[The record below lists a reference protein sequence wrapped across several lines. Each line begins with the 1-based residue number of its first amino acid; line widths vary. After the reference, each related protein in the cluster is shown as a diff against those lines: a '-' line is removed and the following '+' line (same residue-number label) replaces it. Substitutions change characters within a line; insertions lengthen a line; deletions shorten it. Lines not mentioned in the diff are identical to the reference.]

1 MRYIEAYEIIRSA
14 LRKTDL
20 DFPLTGNFLSNF
32 FDRHV
37 NDIGL
42 RVVRDKRSFAISVS
56 GTSYLIGEDDFTDRI
71 FKIETSQG
79 SDKVLV
85 PFIPDASVH
94 TGITTTEVDNIGYYI
109 SHLTSESG
117 AITGATSANPC
128 VITSTAHGL
137 SVDDYV
143 IISEMTGT
151 ATTGL
156 THQLNGKRHKITAK
170 DDNTFTLGGVNT
182 TSMTSYSTDGGVWVR
197 DSYQLNFT
205 KSPEGTTTVYY
216 YAKPRTK
223 TDDKSMIDLP
233 DSLLSAPI
241 YRCLA
246 EFLNLTGNLQ
256 VGSGYVGMA
265 EKLEKDYLQLMA
277 TKKSKQY
284 ILRQPLQE
292 FIK

>member
-1 MRYIEAYEIIRSA
+1 MRYLEAYELIRTA
-14 LRKTDL
+14 LKKSDL

-42 RVVRDKRSFAISVS
+42 RVVRDKRSFTVSVS
-56 GTSYLIGEDDFTDRI
+56 GTSYLIGEDDFTDRV
-71 FKIETSQG
+71 FKVETNQG

-85 PFIPDASVH
+85 PFIPDASIH
-94 TGITTTEVDNIGYYI
+94 TGITTTEVDNIGYYV
-109 SHLTSESG
+109 SHLTSKSG
-117 AITGATSANPC
+117 AITGATSASPC
-128 VITSTAHGL
+128 VITSNAHGL
-137 SVDDYV
+137 SVNDYV

-151 ATTGL
+151 DKNGV

-170 DDNTFTLGGVNT
+170 DDNTFTLET
-182 TSMTSYSTDGGVWVR
+182 DTSGMTAYSTDGGVWVQ

-223 TDDKSMIDLP
+223 TSDKSMIDLP

>member
-1 MRYIEAYEIIRSA
+1 MRYLEAYELIRTA
-14 LRKTDL
+14 LKKSDL
-20 DFPLTGNFLSNF
+20 EFPLTGNFLSNF

-42 RVVRDKRSFAISVS
+42 RVVRDKRSFTVSVS
-56 GTSYLIGEDDFTDRI
+56 GTSYLIGEDDFTDRV
-71 FKIETSQG
+71 FKVETNQG

-85 PFIPDASVH
+85 PFIPDASIH
-94 TGITTTEVDNIGYYI
+94 TGITTTEVDNIGYYV
-109 SHLTSESG
+109 SHLTSKSG
-117 AITGATSANPC
+117 AITGATSASPC
-128 VITSTAHGL
+128 VITSNAHGL
-137 SVDDYV
+137 SVNDYV

-151 ATTGL
+151 GKDGV

-170 DDNTFTLGGVNT
+170 DDNTFTLET
-182 TSMTSYSTDGGVWVR
+182 DTSGMTAYSTDGGVWVQ

-223 TDDKSMIDLP
+223 TSDKSMIDLP

>member
-1 MRYIEAYEIIRSA
+1 MRYLEAYELIRTA
-14 LRKTDL
+14 LKKSDL

-42 RVVRDKRSFAISVS
+42 RVVRDKRSFTVSVS
-56 GTSYLIGEDDFTDRI
+56 GTSYLIGEDDFTDRV
-71 FKIETSQG
+71 FKVETNQG

-85 PFIPDASVH
+85 PFIPDASIH
-94 TGITTTEVDNIGYYI
+94 TGITTTEVDNIGYYV
-109 SHLTSESG
+109 SHLTSKSG
-117 AITGATSANPC
+117 AITSATSASPC
-128 VITSTAHGL
+128 VISSAAHGL
-137 SVDDYV
+137 SVNDYV

-151 ATTGL
+151 GKNGV

-170 DDNTFTLGGVNT
+170 DDDTFTLETNT
-182 TSMTSYSTDGGVWVR
+182 TGMAAYSADGGVWVQ

-223 TDDKSMIDLP
+223 NDDKSMIDLP

-284 ILRQPLQE
+284 ILRQPLQQ

>member
-1 MRYIEAYEIIRSA
+1 MRYLEAYEIIRTA
-14 LRKTDL
+14 LKKSDL
-20 DFPLTGNFLSNF
+20 EFPLTGNFLSNF

-42 RVVRDKRSFAISVS
+42 RVVRDKRSFTVSVS
-56 GTSYLIGEDDFTDRI
+56 GTSYLIGEDDFTDRV
-71 FKIETSQG
+71 FKVETNQG

-85 PFIPDASVH
+85 PFIPDASIH
-94 TGITTTEVDNIGYYI
+94 TGITTTEVDNIGYYV
-109 SHLTSESG
+109 SHLTSKSG
-117 AITGATSANPC
+117 AITGATSASSC
-128 VITSTAHGL
+128 VISSTAHGL
-137 SVDDYV
+137 SVNDYV

-151 ATTGL
+151 GKDGV

-170 DDNTFTLGGVNT
+170 DDDTFTLETNT
-182 TSMTSYSTDGGVWVR
+182 TGMAAYSADGGVWVQ

-223 TDDKSMIDLP
+223 TSDKSMIDLP

>member
-1 MRYIEAYEIIRSA
+1 MRYLEAYEIIRTA
-14 LRKTDL
+14 LKKSDL
-20 DFPLTGNFLSNF
+20 EFPLTGNFLSNF

-42 RVVRDKRSFAISVS
+42 RVVRDKRSFTVSVS
-56 GTSYLIGEDDFTDRI
+56 GTSYLIGEDDFTDRV
-71 FKIETSQG
+71 FKVETNQG

-85 PFIPDASVH
+85 PFIPDASIH
-94 TGITTTEVDNIGYYI
+94 TGITTTEVDNIGYYV
-109 SHLTSESG
+109 SHLTSKSG
-117 AITGATSANPC
+117 AITGATSASPC
-128 VITSTAHGL
+128 VITSNAHGL
-137 SVDDYV
+137 SVNDYV

-151 ATTGL
+151 DKNGV

-170 DDNTFTLGGVNT
+170 DDNTFTLET
-182 TSMTSYSTDGGVWVR
+182 DTSGMTAYSTDGGVWVQ

-223 TDDKSMIDLP
+223 TSDKSMIDLP

>member
-1 MRYIEAYEIIRSA
+1 MRYLEAYEIIRTA
-14 LRKTDL
+14 LKKSDL
-20 DFPLTGNFLSNF
+20 EFPLTGNFLSNF

-42 RVVRDKRSFAISVS
+42 RVVRDKRSFTVSVS
-56 GTSYLIGEDDFTDRI
+56 GTSYLIGEDDFTDRV
-71 FKIETSQG
+71 FKVETNQG

-85 PFIPDASVH
+85 PFIPDASIH
-94 TGITTTEVDNIGYYI
+94 TGITTTEVDNIGYYV
-109 SHLTSESG
+109 SHLTSKSG
-117 AITGATSANPC
+117 AITGATSASPC
-128 VITSTAHGL
+128 VITSNAHGL
-137 SVDDYV
+137 SVNDYV

-151 ATTGL
+151 DKNGV

-170 DDNTFTLGGVNT
+170 DDNTFTLET
-182 TSMTSYSTDGGVWVR
+182 DTSGMTAYSTDGGVWVQ

-223 TDDKSMIDLP
+223 TSDKSMIDLP

-265 EKLEKDYLQLMA
+265 EKLEKDYLQLMS